1 MQANKLR
8 TTQHA
13 APLEPLLLFG
23 AALKPDGSPTQT
35 LRNRVAAAVRFGQ
48 SRPTILYIP
57 TGGAPKNAQTEASVM
72 RKLLR
77 AHAIPDTSIL
87 LEDTAPDTF
96 ASIKACSAVLR
107 RLKHPKRAP
116 LYFATSTYHAPRC
129 WVLLRLAGWM
139 PHAVPYHP
147 FPIFPQSSYAK
158 VLLIVAHE
166 ILATLWDSLLVLLWR
181 IVR

>member
-1 MQANKLR
+1 MVALRKHCVIGLLQLCASANLSLPFSIYQQAVPK
-8 TTQHA
+8 
-13 APLEPLLLFG
+13 
-23 AALKPDGSPTQT
+23 
-35 LRNRVAAAVRFGQ
+35 
-48 SRPTILYIP
+48 
-57 TGGAPKNAQTEASVM
+57 KNAQTEASVM
-72 RKLLR
+72 RKLLH

-87 LEDTAPDTF
+87 LEDTASDTF